1 MDINSAWIFIG
12 GLSDCLTEGDIITVF
27 SQYGEVVNINLPRDR
42 RTGKP
47 CGFCFLCYQDKTSTR
62 LAVDNL
68 SCINLLGRTLTV
80 KYVEEYKVP
89 KYREN
94 VDEETKRLWEEGCGP
109 KPIQRVKEEKHKAK
123 MLQEGGCR
131 IQNGDLVRRRE
142 EFIYNPRPPLEKA
155 NWRDIEVW
163 RETRKREK
171 DLKRRSASTDD
182 EFFVPKRYR

>member
-109 KPIQRVKEEKHKAK
+109 KPIQRVKEEKHKASK
-123 MLQEGGCR
+123 TISSTRSKRL
-131 IQNGDLVRRRE
+131 GDLPFSRNYAARE
-142 EFIYNPRPPLEKA
+142 IRA
-155 NWRDIEVW
+155 
-163 RETRKREK
+163 
-171 DLKRRSASTDD
+171 
-182 EFFVPKRYR
+182 